1 MKYSQKI
8 LDSFKD
14 EATEL
19 IASLNYSLVK
29 LEKNKDDSE
38 LIDEIFRLAHSIKS
52 SSALMGFDFLSDIAH
67 NIEDLF
73 GRIRNQ
79 ELSIEKQLITIL
91 LEGSDILDSL
101 LEDYLNNKTI
111 DTGSIENYKQK
122 LIPYLNQETLQQQS
136 SQSSPKKEISLHDSI
151 ILSDFEK
158 EIVKNEKKKNF
169 HIYYIQ
175 FIVSD
180 DAAMKYA
187 RAYLIYTALQEKGK
201 IIKSV
206 PDINLSNN
214 DELFRYVQI
223 LFSTNLDS
231 ESITDLIQ
239 DDELKTLKVE
249 EYKLPEKSVVN
260 VHKMRSIKLESGI
273 KLEVEELER
282 IVELLSELVLN
293 KNSLN
298 ALKDDLKLALAN
310 TGLYDQFNEVVF
322 QIEDNVEHLQN
333 EFMKA
338 RMVPIEHLFKP
349 FFKYVRDTATQL
361 NKEVELVVE
370 GENTLID
377 RTMLDSL
384 INPISH
390 LIRNSLSH
398 GIEFVGERKKMGKAP
413 TGKIMLTAAQY
424 GNNILIEISDD
435 GRGIDLEKVREAAV
449 LKNIDVSGFSKKDLL
464 DIISTPGFSTD
475 TSVSSLSGRGVG
487 MDVVKDAIEK
497 LHGDLSLKTEKN
509 KGTTFSLTIPMTVSV
524 IDSLL
529 VKAGDNVLAVPF
541 NFIDETFLLDV
552 SDIKKGKYYYH
563 YKKLPLQFLT
573 HKWLNDKIRIEKK
586 FVQAIKITLQH
597 KTIGLI
603 VDNILSEEQLVI
615 KKMDPIFR
623 ENPIISGASLLGDGT
638 VVFIVNILNI
648 LKGFNI

>member
-8 LDSFKD
+8 LDSFK
-14 EATEL
+14 EESTEL
-19 IASLNYSLVK
+19 IASLNYSLIK
-29 LEKNKDDSE
+29 LEKNKNDSA

-52 SSALMGFDFLSDIAH
+52 SSALMGFDLLSDIAH

-79 ELSIEKQLITIL
+79 ELPIEKKLISVL
-91 LEGSDILDSL
+91 LEGSDTLDSL
-101 LEDYLNNKTI
+101 LEDYLNNNSI
-111 DTGSIENYKQK
+111 DTDSIDRYKQK
-122 LIPYLNQETLQQQS
+122 LIPYLNQEQKPNQVV
-136 SQSSPKKEISLHDSI
+136 PKKEMTLRDSI
-151 ILSDFEK
+151 LLSEFEK
-158 EIVKNEKKKNF
+158 EIVRNEKKKNF

-180 DAAMKYA
+180 DATMKYA

-201 IIKSV
+201 IIKFV

-223 LFSTNLDS
+223 LFSTNLDA
-231 ESITDLIQ
+231 ESITDLVQ

-249 EYKLPEKSVVN
+249 EYKLPEKSVAN
-260 VHKMRSIKLESGI
+260 VQKMRSIKLESGI
-273 KLEVEELER
+273 RLEVDELER
-282 IVELLSELVLN
+282 IVELLSELILN

-298 ALKDDLKLALAN
+298 ALKDDLKHDLAN
-310 TGLYDQFNEVVF
+310 TGLYDKFNEVLF
-322 QIEDNVEHLQN
+322 QIEDNVNYLQN

-361 NKEVELVVE
+361 NKEVELVVG

-384 INPISH
+384 INPLSH

-398 GIEFVGERKKMGKAP
+398 GIEFGSERKNMGKDS
-413 TGKIMLTAAQY
+413 TGKITLTAAQY
-424 GNNILIEISDD
+424 GNNVLIEISDD
-435 GRGIDLEKVREAAV
+435 GRGIDFEKVREAAV
-449 LKNIDVSGFSKKDLL
+449 LKNIDVSGLSKEDLL
-464 DIISTPGFSTD
+464 DIISLPGFSTES
-475 TSVSSLSGRGVG
+475 SVSSLSGRGVG
-487 MDVVKDAIEK
+487 MDVVKDTIEK
-497 LHGDLSLKTEKN
+497 LHGDLSLKTEN
-509 KGTTFSLTIPMTVSV
+509 GKGSTFSLAIPMTVSV
-524 IDSLL
+524 IDALL
-529 VKAGDNVLAVPF
+529 VEAGDNVLAVPF
-541 NFIDETFLLDV
+541 NFIDETFLVDV
-552 SDIKKGKYYYH
+552 SDIEKGKYYYH
-563 YKKLPLQFLT
+563 YKNLPLQFLT
-573 HKWLNDKIRIEKK
+573 HNWLNDKIKIEKK
-586 FVQAIKITLQH
+586 FVQTIKITLRH

-623 ENPIISGASLLGDGT
+623 ENSTISGASVLGDGN

>member
-14 EATEL
+14 EAAEL
-19 IASLNYSLVK
+19 IASLNYSLIK
-29 LEKNKDDSE
+29 LEKDKDDSA

-52 SSALMGFDFLSDIAH
+52 SSALMGFDLLSDIAH

-73 GRIRNQ
+73 GRIRNH
-79 ELSIEKQLITIL
+79 ELTIEKEIITVL

-101 LEDYLNNKTI
+101 LEDYLNNNSI
-111 DTGSIENYKQK
+111 DTDSIERYKLK
-122 LIPYLNQETLQQQS
+122 LIPYLNQETLQQKL
-136 SQSSPKKEISLHDSI
+136 SQDIPKKEIALRDSI

-180 DAAMKYA
+180 DATMKYA
-187 RAYLIYTALQEKGK
+187 RTYLIYTALQEKGK

-206 PDINLSNN
+206 PDINLSDN

-223 LFSTNLDS
+223 LFSTTLDS

-249 EYKLPEKSVVN
+249 EYKSSDKSVAN
-260 VHKMRSIKLESGI
+260 VQKTRSIKLESGI
-273 KLEVEELER
+273 RLEVDELER

-298 ALKDDLKLALAN
+298 ALKDDLKRDLAN
-310 TGLYDQFNEVVF
+310 TGLYNKFNEVVF
-322 QIEDNVEHLQN
+322 QIEDNVDHLQN

-361 NKEVELVVE
+361 NKEVELVVD

-398 GIEFVGERKKMGKAP
+398 GIEFVGERKNIGKEP
-413 TGKIMLTAAQY
+413 TGKITLTASQY
-424 GNNILIEISDD
+424 GNNVLIEISDD
-435 GRGIDLEKVREAAV
+435 GRGIDFEKVREAAV

-464 DIISTPGFSTD
+464 DIISTPGFSTE

-497 LHGDLSLKTEKN
+497 LHGDLSLKTEKE
-509 KGTTFSLTIPMTVSV
+509 KGSTFSLTIPMTVSV

-529 VKAGDNVLAVPF
+529 VEAGNNVLAVPF
-541 NFIDETFLLDV
+541 NFIDETFLVDV
-552 SDIKKGKYYYH
+552 SDIEKGKYYYH

-573 HKWLNDKIRIEKK
+573 HNWLNDKIKIEKK

-603 VDNILSEEQLVI
+603 VDNIFSEEQLVI

-648 LKGFNI
+648 LKGFNV

>member
-14 EATEL
+14 EAAEL
-19 IASLNYSLVK
+19 IASLNYSLIK
-29 LEKNKDDSE
+29 LEKDKDDSA

-52 SSALMGFDFLSDIAH
+52 SSALMGFDLLSDIAH

-73 GRIRNQ
+73 GRIRNHK
-79 ELSIEKQLITIL
+79 LTIEKKIITVL

-101 LEDYLNNKTI
+101 LEDYLNNNSI
-111 DTGSIENYKQK
+111 DTDSIELYKLK
-122 LIPYLNQETLQQQS
+122 LIPYLNQETLQQKL
-136 SQSSPKKEISLHDSI
+136 SQDIPKKEIALRDSI

-180 DAAMKYA
+180 DATMKYA
-187 RAYLIYTALQEKGK
+187 RTYLIYTALQEKGK

-206 PDINLSNN
+206 PDINLSDN

-223 LFSTNLDS
+223 LFSTTLDS

-249 EYKLPEKSVVN
+249 EYKSSDKSVAN
-260 VHKMRSIKLESGI
+260 VQKTRSIKLESGI
-273 KLEVEELER
+273 RLEVDELER

-298 ALKDDLKLALAN
+298 ALKDDLKRDLAN
-310 TGLYDQFNEVVF
+310 TGLYNKFNEVVF
-322 QIEDNVEHLQN
+322 QIEDNVDHLQN

-398 GIEFVGERKKMGKAP
+398 GIEFVGERKNIGKEP
-413 TGKIMLTAAQY
+413 TGKITLTASQY
-424 GNNILIEISDD
+424 GNNVLIEISDD
-435 GRGIDLEKVREAAV
+435 GRGIDFEKVREAAV
-449 LKNIDVSGFSKKDLL
+449 LKNIDVSDFSKKDLL
-464 DIISTPGFSTD
+464 DIISTPGFSTE

-497 LHGDLSLKTEKN
+497 LHGDLSLKTEKE
-509 KGTTFSLTIPMTVSV
+509 KGSTFSLTIPMTVSV

-529 VKAGDNVLAVPF
+529 VEAGNNVLAVPF
-541 NFIDETFLLDV
+541 NFIDETFLVDV
-552 SDIKKGKYYYH
+552 SDIEKGKYYYH

-573 HKWLNDKIRIEKK
+573 HNWLNDKIKIEKK

-603 VDNILSEEQLVI
+603 VDNIFSEEQLVI

-648 LKGFNI
+648 LKGFNV